1 MSKLNN
7 TIEYINEMADKD
19 PAALIEHSIYRYNEL
34 LDDIVDRVVKTNGRT
49 LVMLAGPSASG
60 KTTTAQKI
68 SDKLNERG
76 IKSYRVSLD
85 DFYLNRVDIPGYKE
99 GKPDFETPDAL
110 DIELFSSLM
119 RSLLNGEKTKLP
131 RFDFLTGMRSD
142 RFDEIILG
150 AEDTVVVE
158 GIHALNPKILKNI
171 PNNQILRLYVNVDSR
186 IVNEKDKII
195 FNKRDIRFMRRL
207 IRDDNFRGASAEKT
221 MELWQNVRI
230 GEEKYLLPYK
240 QFADMKINTIHICEI
255 GIYKERVINMLEK
268 AELFDEDK
276 AFADRLILNI
286 KKFISVDV
294 SLVPDNCLL
303 KEFLG

>member
-7 TIEYINEMADKD
+7 TIEYINEMAEKD
-19 PAALIEHSIYRYNEL
+19 PVAFVEHSVYRYNES
-34 LDDIVDRVVKTNGRT
+34 LDDIVDIVIKTDGRI

-76 IKSYRVSLD
+76 VKSYRVSLD
-85 DFYLNRVDIPGYKE
+85 DFYLNRVDIPGYKD
-99 GKPDFETPDAL
+99 GKPDFETPEAL
-110 DIELFSSLM
+110 DIELFSDTM
-119 RSLLNGEKTKLP
+119 RSLLDGKKTKLP
-131 RFDFLTGMRSD
+131 QFDFLTGMRSD
-142 RFDEIILG
+142 RFDEIVLG
-150 AEDTVVVE
+150 AKDTIVVE

-186 IVNEKDKII
+186 IVNENDKII

-207 IRDDNFRGASAEKT
+207 IRDDNFRGAPAEKT
-221 MELWQNVRI
+221 MELWHNVLI

-240 QFADMKINTIHICEI
+240 QFADMKLNTIHLCEI
-255 GIYKERVINMLEK
+255 GVYKERVIEMLDS
-268 AELFDEDK
+268 AELTDEDR
-276 AFADRLILNI
+276 AFADRLILNV
-286 KKFISVDV
+286 KKFIDIDISII
-294 SLVPDNCLL
+294 PDNCLL